1 MQPVPAARWVVL
13 SRSAGLPWLGL
24 LLAIIVAVIVL
35 VVSNVNDDD
44 ENAAIATASPIVL
57 VAGPATSWPDP
68 TNPGQLLRAQYRK
81 NNNYD

>member
-1 MQPVPAARWVVL
+1 MGRPKPLSWPALAR
-13 SRSAGLPWLGL
+13 AA
-24 LLAIIVAVIVL
+24 LAIIVAVIVF

-44 ENAAIATASPIVL
+44 ESGAIATASPIVL
-57 VAGPATSWPDP
+57 VAGPAMSWPDP